1 MPSAFSRATAGATI
15 AQSSSPS
22 VPSSPAWGLSPA
34 TASRGRGMRNR
45 PARSRATMRPVSI
58 TSSVDRCAEDFAQR
72 QMDRH
77 RHDRQLGRPQHH
89 DRPLPL
95 AGRLLR
101 QRRQKFGLPRL
112 GETPAIEDILRHRT
126 GNHGGGGAGEN
137 VGDRAA
143 QRRDGGGRARP
154 IGTTRLGAHR
164 NIEVDHRQS
173 GRKRRGSRRRRHR
186 GDRDFKVEPLGAPAD
201 KIRIGDQIKSREIEF
216 GPSTPDRH
224 GKIGADPGG
233 FTERQCQ
240 RLHVSLLSAYLL
252 SSVILYSINAPR
264 RKLSR

>member
-1 MPSAFSRATAGATI
+1 MEQRVGGQRTADIDAVGFEPRDGGRNDRAVLFAERTFFAGVGIEPGYGEPRPWNAEPAGQI
-15 AQSSSPS
+15 ARYDAP
-22 VPSSPAWGLSPA
+22 GLDHKL
-34 TASRGRGMRNR
+34 GRQM
-45 PARSRATMRPVSI
+45 
-58 TSSVDRCAEDFAQR
+58 CEDFAQR

-112 GETPAIEDILRHRT
+112 GETPAVEDILRHRT
-126 GNHGGGGAGEN
+126 GNHGGGGAGED

-154 IGTTRLGAHR
+154 IGTTRLGTHR
-164 NIEVDHRQS
+164 NIEADHRQS

-186 GDRDFKVEPLGAPAD
+186 GDRDFKAEPLGAPAD
-201 KIRIGDQIKSREIEF
+201 KIRIGD
-216 GPSTPDRH
+216 
-224 GKIGADPGG
+224 
-233 FTERQCQ
+233 
-240 RLHVSLLSAYLL
+240 
-252 SSVILYSINAPR
+252 
-264 RKLSR
+264 

>member
-1 MPSAFSRATAGATI
+1 MPSALSRATAGATI
-15 AQSSSPS
+15 ARSSSPS

-45 PARSRATMRPVSI
+45 AGQIARYDAPGLDHKLGRQM
-58 TSSVDRCAEDFAQR
+58 CEDFAQR

-112 GETPAIEDILRHRT
+112 GETPAVEDILRHRI
-126 GNHGGGGAGEN
+126 GNHGGGGAGED

-143 QRRDGGGRARP
+143 QRRDGGRRARTDRDDPARRSPQHRGRPPAARTETPRRPPPASPWRSGLQGRA
-154 IGTTRLGAHR
+154 
-164 NIEVDHRQS
+164 V
-173 GRKRRGSRRRRHR
+173 RR
-186 GDRDFKVEPLGAPAD
+186 A
-201 KIRIGDQIKSREIEF
+201 
-216 GPSTPDRH
+216 
-224 GKIGADPGG
+224 GG
-233 FTERQCQ
+233 
-240 RLHVSLLSAYLL
+240 
-252 SSVILYSINAPR
+252 
-264 RKLSR
+264 